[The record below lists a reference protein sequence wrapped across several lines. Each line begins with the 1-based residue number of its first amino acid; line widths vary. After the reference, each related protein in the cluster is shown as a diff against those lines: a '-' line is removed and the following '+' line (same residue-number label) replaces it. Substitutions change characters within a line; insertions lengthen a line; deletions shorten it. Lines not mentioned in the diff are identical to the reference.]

1 MLPVLKPSKFQIRDI
16 EMIDLHTHSTA
27 SDGSYTPTE
36 LINYAKSKGI
46 RVLAL
51 TDHDTIAGISEA
63 IEASAS
69 SGIDFIPGVEISA
82 LWLIGTMHILG
93 YYIDPDS
100 ELLHSTLEH
109 LQKLR
114 DERNHKIIEKLREH
128 GIDIT
133 YEEVEK
139 VAGGQIGRLHISRI
153 LIEKGYAADVQS
165 AFKKFLTNGAPTYIP
180 KVRLEPPKAIELI
193 KKAGGIPVLAHPC
206 TLGLKEFSEFEKLFS
221 ELKEA
226 GIEGIEAYYSDHSR
240 ELTDFCLAMADKLD
254 LLVTGGSDFH
264 GSNKKHIDLGV
275 GRGDLVIPDELAE
288 GLKRY
293 RENRS

>member
-1 MLPVLKPSKFQIRDI
+1 
-16 EMIDLHTHSTA
+16 MIDLHTHSTA
-27 SDGSYTPTE
+27 SDGSYRPGE

-46 RVLAL
+46 DVLAL

-63 IEASAS
+63 IEEAKIA
-69 SGIDFIPGVEISA
+69 GIDFIPGVEISA

-93 YYIDPDS
+93 YYIDPHGD
-100 ELLHSTLEH
+100 LLHSTLKK

-128 GIDIT
+128 GVDIT

-153 LIEKGYAADVQS
+153 LIEKGYAADIQS

-193 KKAGGIPVLAHPC
+193 KNAGGIPVLAHPC
-206 TLGLKEFSEFEKLFS
+206 TLGLEDFSDLKKVFS
-221 ELKEA
+221 DLKDA
-226 GIEGIEAYYSDHSR
+226 GIEGIEAYYSDHSK
-240 ELTDFCLAMADKLD
+240 ELTDFCLEMAGKLN

-264 GSNKKHIDLGV
+264 GKNKKHIDIGV
-275 GRGDLVIPDELAE
+275 GRGDLAIPDELAVK
-288 GLKRY
+288 LKKY
-293 RENRS
+293 KENMF